1 MIDTHA
7 HLNSPE
13 FILTIEA
20 IINDALQSGVSLIIV
35 PSVDWESSLTT
46 VDICKKYPQLRPAIG
61 IHPSESGEIDQNIL
75 NSFQK
80 LITDNKANL
89 VAIGEVGLDY
99 HYHDFNPSEQK
110 RVFTSMLETANNNSL
125 PFIMHARD
133 AGQDALEM
141 VKNIAD
147 PTLAKVWHCFDSSYE
162 EAVKWLDMGGL
173 ISFTG
178 MLTYRKNS
186 YLREIATKLP
196 MERIM
201 LETDAPYLPPEG
213 HRGQRCVPSMVKIT
227 AACLAEIRGLSLEAI
242 DQITSQNANLFF
254 NLSQ

>member
-7 HLNSPE
+7 HLNFPE
-13 FILTIEA
+13 LITTIEV
-20 IINDALQSGVSLIIV
+20 IINEAVQSGISIIIV
-35 PSVDWESSLTT
+35 PSVDLESSVTT

-61 IHPSESGEIDQNIL
+61 FHPSESGKVDQAVL

-80 LITDNKANL
+80 LITDNRSIL

-99 HYHDFNPSEQK
+99 HYNDTDRSVQK
-110 RVFTSMLETANNNSL
+110 KVFTSMLEYANSSAL

-133 AGQDALEM
+133 AGQEALEL
-141 VKNIAD
+141 VKNVAD
-147 PTLAKVWHCFDSSYE
+147 LELAKVWHCFDSSYE
-162 EAVKWLDMGGL
+162 EATKWLDLGGY

-186 YLREIATKLP
+186 FLREIAAKLP
-196 MERIM
+196 LERIM

-213 HRGQRCVPSMVKIT
+213 YRGERCTPSMLNIT
-227 AACLAEIRGLSLEAI
+227 AQCLAEIRGLSLEAI
-242 DQITSQNANLFF
+242 DVVTTKNANLFF
-254 NLSQ
+254 KLS